1 MSDEQPPFAPLSPDA
16 QQARLETVLSETLS
30 LMNDCPDGISH
41 DRTVYYGMA
50 QGLLSALFVSGI
62 IGPLDYEMRRH
73 GLSAEYHWG
82 NLPPEEL

>member
-1 MSDEQPPFAPLSPDA
+1 MYNDQPPYAPLDPQV
-16 QQARLETVLSETLS
+16 QQARLEKVLSETLS
-30 LMNDCPDGISH
+30 LMNDCPDGVSH

-73 GLSAEYHWG
+73 GLSAEYQWG
-82 NLPPEEL
+82 NLPPDEL